1 MEVQYGIGIAPISQV
16 KISAPL
22 FLHEIWNSLHFSYIY
37 QDNDFPPWNMEFS
50 IFPISKLGA
59 NAPSWKL
66 DFGIVHIWRSEWRFS
81 YKKYGN
87 LYILYEKSGSSC
99 TATCSLFAF
108 VSLSLTRVCLCC
120 MCVCVCVCVCVR
132 MGPAHCR
139 HRDEGDITS
148 CDDEIVLRCG
158 ATRRGRRRS
167 QTRGDWSMHLCD
179 APVQDRNEERM
190 TGDSSGQGLF
200 KFAVTSRGITKLTIS
215 AVLCV
220 CISKQWW
227 GVLRS
232 HPEEINQ
239 VM

>member
-1 MEVQYGIGIAPISQV
+1 MYCHMFPVCICVPVPYTCV
-16 KISAPL
+16 L
-22 FLHEIWNSLHFSYIY
+22 VLH
-37 QDNDFPPWNMEFS
+37 
-50 IFPISKLGA
+50 
-59 NAPSWKL
+59 
-66 DFGIVHIWRSEWRFS
+66 
-81 YKKYGN
+81 
-87 LYILYEKSGSSC
+87 
-99 TATCSLFAF
+99 
-108 VSLSLTRVCLCC
+108 
-120 MCVCVCVCVCVR
+120 VCVCVR

-158 ATRRGRRRS
+158 ATRRGGTRHS

-200 KFAVTSRGITKLTIS
+200 KSAVTSRGITKLTIS